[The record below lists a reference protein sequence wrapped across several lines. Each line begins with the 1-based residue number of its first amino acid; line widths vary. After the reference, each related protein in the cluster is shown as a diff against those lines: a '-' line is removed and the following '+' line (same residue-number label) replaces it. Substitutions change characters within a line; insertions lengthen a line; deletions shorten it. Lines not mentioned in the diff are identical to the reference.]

1 MSELFETYDSYLM
14 KKPSVD
20 VLDMTQGTFL
30 EFLNREN
37 LLPLL
42 PVFITAHT
50 VPEYGYWLG
59 DDNAI

>member
-1 MSELFETYDSYLM
+1 M

-42 PVFITAHT
+42 PVFITAYT